1 MKWTVHGRRE
11 LYASPW
17 VSLSLV
23 DVEVPGQRRY
33 EHHVIDAPDA
43 AGVLVADPDRGVLLI
58 WRHRFLGDEW
68 AWEIPG
74 GMVEQ
79 DESPAVAAHRE
90 CVEESGW
97 APDEL
102 RLLHRFHPIA
112 GQSTQTFWLFGATGA
127 TRVGEPDGD
136 ETDRV
141 EWHDDDAVRGIVE
154 RNEVLDALSVI
165 ALLGHLAGR

>member
-11 LYASPW
+11 LYSSPW
-17 VSLSLV
+17 VGLSLV
-23 DVEVPGQRRY
+23 DVEVPGGPRY
-33 EHHVIDAPDA
+33 EHHVIDGPDA

-58 WRHRFLGDEW
+58 WRHRFVGDEW

-74 GMVEQ
+74 GMV
-79 DESPAVAAHRE
+79 DPGESPTAAASRE

-97 APDEL
+97 EPGEL

-112 GQSTQTFWLFGATGA
+112 GQSSQTFWLFGASRA
-127 TRVGEPDGD
+127 TEVGEPDGD
-136 ETDRV
+136 ETERV
-141 EWHDDDAVRGIVE
+141 EWHHDDAVADIVA